1 MESLGAPN
9 VFALTMKLLPEFR
22 DLDAKYRLPL
32 IDLAMPALK
41 QLSVS
46 QCRVFRT
53 NLTAVL
59 AMKEPAG
66 LLDWALLKILHDHLD
81 GHFFKLTHAM
91 TPSLELVQ
99 VEQDATVLLSLLAD
113 AGHQDWTRT
122 KAAFDAAA
130 RSLGP
135 PGLRQKEVGQIQIA
149 KLDGAL
155 QRLARLKPL
164 AKPQLLRAFAVS
176 VVHDEVITPVK
187 LELVRAVSAVLD
199 CPVPLFAPVPAE
211 D

>member
-1 MESLGAPN
+1 
-9 VFALTMKLLPEFR
+9 V
-22 DLDAKYRLPL
+22 
-32 IDLAMPALK
+32 
-41 QLSVS
+41 
-46 QCRVFRT
+46 
-53 NLTAVL
+53 
-59 AMKEPAG
+59 
-66 LLDWALLKILHDHLD
+66 
-81 GHFFKLTHAM
+81 
-91 TPSLELVQ
+91 
-99 VEQDATVLLSLLAD
+99 
-113 AGHQDWTRT
+113 
-122 KAAFDAAA
+122 A
-130 RSLGP
+130 RSLGL

-187 LELVRAVSAVLD
+187 LELVRAVSTVLD